1 MRGKFKDGPLAY
13 DGNLVTGRKA
23 MIDGP
28 FAESKEAIGGF
39 LIIQADGLE
48 QAVKIAE
55 DCPGLKFGQTVE
67 LRAIGPELGA
77 REK

>member
-39 LIIQADGLE
+39 LIIQADG
-48 QAVKIAE
+48 
-55 DCPGLKFGQTVE
+55 P
-67 LRAIGPELGA
+67 
-77 REK
+77 